1 MFATKDTRLISP
13 EDYLK
18 GEPLSEIK
26 HELID
31 GHVYAMVGASANHER
46 ISVNVLR
53 KFGNHLE
60 NTSCESFGSDMKVRV
75 GSNFYYPDVTVDCH
89 FYDSEPYFTETPI
102 LIVEVL
108 SRHAERTKPSN

>member
-60 NTSCESFGSDMKVRV
+60 AVWKLLS
-75 GSNFYYPDVTVDCH
+75 
-89 FYDSEPYFTETPI
+89 PYHVWPGI
-102 LIVEVL
+102 
-108 SRHAERTKPSN
+108 RA

>member
-1 MFATKDTRLISP
+1 MLAVKDTGLISP

-18 GEPLSEIK
+18 GEPLSEVK

-31 GHVYAMVGASANHER
+31 GQVYAMAEASANHER

-60 NTSCESFGSDMKVRV
+60 NAPCEPFG
-75 GSNFYYPDVTVDCH
+75 
-89 FYDSEPYFTETPI
+89 
-102 LIVEVL
+102 
-108 SRHAERTKPSN
+108 